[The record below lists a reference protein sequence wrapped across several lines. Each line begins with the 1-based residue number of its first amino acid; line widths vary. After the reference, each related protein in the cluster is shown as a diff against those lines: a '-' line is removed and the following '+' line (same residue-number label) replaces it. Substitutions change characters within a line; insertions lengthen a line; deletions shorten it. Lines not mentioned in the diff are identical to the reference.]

1 MVTRADWASTIRSR
15 TDPVGAVVIE
25 VPVVPSAA
33 GGSGTFLGLGSDGRR
48 WWVKPANNLQG
59 ARVIVT
65 ESVVGRAG
73 ALIGAPVCEVAV
85 VQIPAEIAGWEFRPG
100 ARLEP
105 SFAHASLAI
114 DDAQETRALEYRQR
128 DDNQRRHAGVLALY
142 DWCWGGDDQWL
153 YCETDDRKL
162 YSHDHGWYLPE
173 VGPNWSEASLLEHID
188 TPHQLHGPSSD
199 LDPTALRQLAER
211 LESVTREELAAM
223 LQGVPVSWS
232 ASDAELEA
240 LGFFLERRAPAVAG
254 RLRDVMD
261 GSV

>member
-1 MVTRADWASTIRSR
+1 MIDSR
-15 TDPVGAVVIE
+15 TDPVGGIAIE

-59 ARVIVT
+59 GKVIVT

-73 ALIGAPVCEVAV
+73 ALLGAPVCDVAV
-85 VQIPAEIAGWEFRPG
+85 VELPTEIAGWEFRPG

-105 SFAHASLAI
+105 GFAHASLAV
-114 DDAQETRALEYRQR
+114 DDVQEARVLEYRER
-128 DDNQRRHAGVLALY
+128 DENRRRHAGVLALY

-153 YCETDDRKL
+153 YCEADDRKL

-173 VGPNWSEASLLEHID
+173 TGPNWSEATLMAHVDE
-188 TPHQLHGPSSD
+188 PHPLTAPSSD
-199 LDPTALRQLAER
+199 LDKTELRQLVAT
-211 LESVTREELAAM
+211 LNAVTRSALADM
-223 LQGVPVSWS
+223 LRDVPASWP
-232 ASDAELEA
+232 ASDTELEA

-254 RLRDVMD
+254 RMRILMD
-261 GSV
+261 GKL